1 MNSSFSYWVREFEA
15 EALMVL
21 LIAEEQRHVPFHC
34 DRLRDAFG
42 GWPGPARTAVTASWW
57 TAIWWTPLCGAVVT
71 VAWDHGPA
79 LRHLGVTRRG
89 FVVDV
94 IGLFRTALTAVRAGQ
109 DRRNSLLPSQT
120 SGS

>member
-1 MNSSFSYWVREFEA
+1 VARSRETTVR
-15 EALMVL
+15 
-21 LIAEEQRHVPFHC
+21 
-34 DRLRDAFG
+34 
-42 GWPGPARTAVTASWW
+42 
-57 TAIWWTPLCGAVVT
+57 AIWWLLLRGAVVT

-89 FVVDV
+89 FVLDV
-94 IGLFRTALTAVRAGQ
+94 AALFRTALANVRAGQ